1 MPLKI
6 NVTNCPSCGAAIP
19 IQEGMIQ
26 ITCSYCGS
34 KFTITNENEFV
45 YRHVDEA
52 RVRQAEIERMIRL
65 KELEMEEKKRQ
76 IGNYKIIAVAGV
88 ILLLVLI
95 LGLGHLIGDS
105 GLTFF
110 GIIGLEISFLIF
122 MVILLV
128 KQNEKNP
135 NTDTSN
141 NQPLR
146 TLVFKALIKSV
157 LSMRA
162 SNNQPLRTL
171 VFKEELVPDHHFCGH
186 CGAKLMANAK
196 FCHKCGHIV
205 AKLPMPPKPGK
216 QNRKVR

>member
-19 IQEGMIQ
+19 IQEGTAQ

-34 KFTITNENEFV
+34 KFAITNENEFV

-122 MVILLV
+122 MVILLA

-135 NTDTSN
+135 NTDT
-141 NQPLR
+141 
-146 TLVFKALIKSV
+146 
-157 LSMRA
+157 

>member
-6 NVTNCPSCGAAIP
+6 NVINCPSCGAAIP
-19 IQEGMIQ
+19 IQEGTSQ

-52 RVRQAEIERMIRL
+52 KMKIAETERMKWQYE
-65 KELEMEEKKRQ
+65 KEQKEKRQ
-76 IGNYKIIAVAGV
+76 KYEQIKLLVIIAIVAG
-88 ILLLVLI
+88 LLFIAAIGYLF
-95 LGLGHLIGDS
+95 GDS
-105 GLTFF
+105 NITFF
-110 GIIGLEISFLIF
+110 GLMGAIIFAEFSFIYYMGNKDKEQGL
-122 MVILLV
+122 
-128 KQNEKNP
+128 N
-135 NTDTSN
+135 NTDT
-141 NQPLR
+141 
-146 TLVFKALIKSV
+146 
-157 LSMRA
+157 

-186 CGAKLMANAK
+186 CGAKLKANAK

-205 AKLPMPPKPGK
+205 AKLPMPPKAGK

>member
-1 MPLKI
+1 MRLKI

-34 KFTITNENEFV
+34 KFTNTNENEFV

-146 TLVFKALIKSV
+146 TLVFK
-157 LSMRA
+157 
-162 SNNQPLRTL
+162 
-171 VFKEELVPDHHFCGH
+171 EELVPDHHFCGH

>member
-6 NVTNCPSCGAAIP
+6 NVINCPSCGAAIP
-19 IQEGMIQ
+19 IQEGTAQ

-105 GLTFF
+105 GLSFF

-122 MVILLV
+122 MVILLA

-135 NTDTSN
+135 NTDT
-141 NQPLR
+141 
-146 TLVFKALIKSV
+146 
-157 LSMRA
+157 

>member
-19 IQEGMIQ
+19 IQEGTAQ

-122 MVILLV
+122 MVILLA

-135 NTDTSN
+135 NTDT
-141 NQPLR
+141 
-146 TLVFKALIKSV
+146 
-157 LSMRA
+157 

-186 CGAKLMANAK
+186 CGAKLLANAK

>member
-6 NVTNCPSCGAAIP
+6 NVINCPSCGAAIP
-19 IQEGMIQ
+19 VQEGTAQ

-122 MVILLV
+122 MVILLA

-135 NTDTSN
+135 NTDT
-141 NQPLR
+141 
-146 TLVFKALIKSV
+146 
-157 LSMRA
+157 

>member
-6 NVTNCPSCGAAIP
+6 NVINCPSCGAAIP
-19 IQEGMIQ
+19 IQEGTAQ

-122 MVILLV
+122 MVILLA

-135 NTDTSN
+135 NTDT
-141 NQPLR
+141 
-146 TLVFKALIKSV
+146 
-157 LSMRA
+157 

-216 QNRKVR
+216 QNRIVR

>member
-6 NVTNCPSCGAAIP
+6 NVINCPSCGAAIP
-19 IQEGMIQ
+19 IQEGTAQ

-34 KFTITNENEFV
+34 KFAITNENEFV

-76 IGNYKIIAVAGV
+76 IGNYKIIAVSGV
-88 ILLLVLI
+88 ILLLALI
-95 LGLGHLIGDS
+95 AGIGHLIGDS
-105 GLTFF
+105 GLTYFGLIGIEFGFLFMLAFF
-110 GIIGLEISFLIF
+110 A
-122 MVILLV
+122 M
-128 KQNEKNP
+128 KQKEKKEDI
-135 NTDTSN
+135 NT
-141 NQPLR
+141 
-146 TLVFKALIKSV
+146 
-157 LSMRA
+157 

-186 CGAKLMANAK
+186 CGSKLMADAK

-205 AKLPMPPKPGK
+205 AKLPMPLKPGK

>member
-19 IQEGMIQ
+19 IQEGMTQ

-34 KFTITNENEFV
+34 KFAITNENEFV

-122 MVILLV
+122 MVILLA

-135 NTDTSN
+135 NTDT
-141 NQPLR
+141 
-146 TLVFKALIKSV
+146 
-157 LSMRA
+157 

-205 AKLPMPPKPGK
+205 AKLPMPPKPCK

>member
-6 NVTNCPSCGAAIP
+6 NVINCPSCGAAIP
-19 IQEGMIQ
+19 IQEGTAQ
-26 ITCSYCGS
+26 ISCSYCGS

-122 MVILLV
+122 MVILLA

-135 NTDTSN
+135 NTDT
-141 NQPLR
+141 
-146 TLVFKALIKSV
+146 
-157 LSMRA
+157 

-186 CGAKLMANAK
+186 FGAKLMANAK

-205 AKLPMPPKPGK
+205 AKLPMPPKAGK